1 MQETTNDRDR
11 EEPRYSVAEAA
22 KLLGLSTPTAYRYI
36 RQRILPCHLVG
47 KRRVLS
53 DSDLEEYRRGRRL

>member
-1 MQETTNDRDR
+1 MNEITNDTNR

-22 KLLGLSTPTAYRYI
+22 GMLGISVPTAY

>member
-1 MQETTNDRDR
+1 MNETTNDMNR

-22 KLLGLSTPTAYRYI
+22 KLLGISTPTAYRHI
-36 RQRILPCHLVG
+36 RQHILPCHLVG